1 MPREVEWF
9 SELGHARGHSPD
21 LPGCRN
27 DDGPLPWGHVGVW
40 TMKKMIIWLA
50 LVLLTCSLVH
60 GWALGEPASIMTL
73 KDWRARIPMARLY
86 MVLGALA
93 LAGMLDFACP
103 RPMSAGE
110 IETAL
115 KTKALNEDEHEPWVA
130 SMIQLMEAQ
139 GCAVPAGETPRE
151 TLQGET

>member
-1 MPREVEWF
+1 
-9 SELGHARGHSPD
+9 
-21 LPGCRN
+21 
-27 DDGPLPWGHVGVW
+27 
-40 TMKKMIIWLA
+40 
-50 LVLLTCSLVH
+50 
-60 GWALGEPASIMTL
+60 
-73 KDWRARIPMARLY
+73 MARLY

-115 KTKALNEDEHEPWVA
+115 KTKALNEREPWVA

-139 GCAVPAGETPRE
+139 GCAVPAGDAP
-151 TLQGET
+151 LGETS

>member
-1 MPREVEWF
+1 MKQF
-9 SELGHARGHSPD
+9 TLG
-21 LPGCRN
+21 L
-27 DDGPLPWGHVGVW
+27 
-40 TMKKMIIWLA
+40 TLA
-50 LVLLTCSLVH
+50 LLICSPVQVL
-60 GWALGEPASIMTL
+60 ALGEPASIMTL
-73 KDWRARIPMARLY
+73 KDWRARTPMARLY

-115 KTKALNEDEHEPWVA
+115 KTKALNEREPWVA

-139 GCAVPAGETPRE
+139 GCAVPAGETP
-151 TLQGET
+151 LQGETS